1 MRLFFLILPLLELF
15 SLIQL
20 GVHTSALTAVGYVL
34 LTIALGAALLK
45 RQGRGMVEHLQ
56 RAQSGEML
64 PGQWLLDDMVFGLS
78 GLLLIIPG
86 IITDFLALLL
96 LIGPLRRL
104 VMRRFEPPVQ
114 REAHPMGGGD
124 EGDVI
129 EGTYRRLDDE

>member
-1 MRLFFLILPLLELF
+1 MRLFILLLPLLELF

-20 GVHTSALTAVGYVL
+20 GVHTSALTALGYVL

-64 PGQWLLDDMVFGLS
+64 PGQWLLDDMVFGLA

-86 IITDFLALLL
+86 LITDCLALLF
-96 LIGPLRRL
+96 LIGPVRRL
-104 VMRRFEPPVQ
+104 VMRGFEAPVQ
-114 REAHPMGGGD
+114 RETQVSSHPDG
-124 EGDVI
+124 GDVI
-129 EGTYRRLDDE
+129 EGTYRRIDDD